1 MVGRISGMTKVSDCE
16 RTLSRQTKDKR
27 KTRHVGE
34 EGRDFSTAGDDETI
48 PEWRTFYFTLYKRLT
63 NNRYAEQGNK
73 NDFVMRLRQIATN
86 RSRHD
91 V

>member
-48 PEWRTFYFTLYKRLT
+48 PDWRTFYFTLYKRLT
-63 NNRYAEQGNK
+63 NNRYAE
-73 NDFVMRLRQIATN
+73 
-86 RSRHD
+86 
-91 V
+91 

>member
-1 MVGRISGMTKVSDCE
+1 MTKVSDCE
-16 RTLSRQTKDKR
+16 RTLLRQTKDKR

-48 PEWRTFYFTLYKRLT
+48 PDWRTFYFTLYKRLT

-73 NDFVMRLRQIATN
+73 MTLLCA
-86 RSRHD
+86 
-91 V
+91 